1 MNHPSTAPVLL
12 DSTGTRLHQQTDE
25 LRGSGDA
32 TRVALPGGLTAWSVT
47 ATEVIKSLVTDA
59 RVTRDPRRGW
69 PGFSHETQPPW
80 LMPWTPASMFNATGA
95 DHGRLRKLIS
105 PAFTLRRVEAMRP
118 AVTAIVDA
126 LLDALEA
133 TPPGMVVDLRETF
146 SYRIPITVICDL
158 LGVPMDRRE
167 HMAEVMEAAIN
178 TSLSAEQAAANGYA
192 MYQSAIDLVALKR
205 EQPGDD
211 MTTRLLEI
219 HEDGDRLTEQELVAT
234 VILMVGAG
242 SETAVSL
249 IDHSTVA
256 LLAYPEALRA
266 TLDGDRWDEVIE
278 ESLRRDAPIMHI
290 PLRYA
295 LEDIDLPDGTTIK
308 AGELI
313 LIGFGAAGRD
323 PSALAD
329 PDVWDLDRED
339 KAHLAFGHG
348 IHFCMGA
355 PLARLEA
362 TVALERLF
370 TRFDVELAVKP
381 DELRR
386 QPSFIGNDYSSV
398 PVLLT
403 RR

>member
-12 DSTGTRLHQQTDE
+12 DSTGTKLYRQTDE
-25 LRGSGDA
+25 LRDSGDA

-47 ATEVIKSLVTDA
+47 ATEMIKSLATDP

-69 PGFSHETQPPW
+69 PGFSEETQPPW
-80 LMPWTPASMFNATGA
+80 LMPWTPASMFNAMGT

-105 PAFTLRRVEAMRP
+105 PAFTVRRVEAMRP
-118 AVTAIVDA
+118 AITAIVDG

-133 TPPGMVVDLRETF
+133 TPPGTVVDLREAF

-158 LGVPMDRRE
+158 LGVPEDQRAR
-167 HMAEVMEAAIN
+167 MAEVMEAAIN
-178 TSLSAEQAAANGYA
+178 TSLSAEEAVANGYA
-192 MYQSAIDLVALKR
+192 MFQAAIDLIAHKR
-205 EQPGDD
+205 ENPGDD
-211 MTTRLLEI
+211 MTTRLLGA
-219 HEDGDRLTEQELVAT
+219 HEDGDRLTEQELVAM
-234 VILMVGAG
+234 VITTVGAG

-249 IDHSTVA
+249 IDHSAVA
-256 LLAYPEALRA
+256 LLTHPEALGTVLA
-266 TLDGDRWDEVIE
+266 GDRWDDVIE
-278 ESLRRDAPIMHI
+278 ESLRRDPPIMHI

-295 LEDIDLPDGTTIK
+295 LDDIETPDGTRIAK
-308 AGELI
+308 GDLI
-313 LIGFGAAGRD
+313 LIGFGAVGRD
-323 PSALAD
+323 PSAQAD
-329 PDVWDLDRED
+329 PDEWNLDRED

-348 IHFCMGA
+348 MHFCMGA

-362 TVALERLF
+362 IVALQRLF
-370 TRFDVELAVKP
+370 GRFDVELAVKP

-398 PVLLT
+398 PVLMN